1 MKKNIDIKTVV
12 RTFFAWQEE
21 KEEKWLREMSNEGWH
36 LTGVGFFNYRFE
48 KGEPRDMIYKFDFKV
63 LRNVER
69 DEYILNFKDVGWEYI
84 GSFGAWYYFK
94 TNADGD
100 HSLELYN
107 DNRSKIEKYKRL
119 LLVLGIIILPTM
131 FFSIPNLYMRII
143 DMAEDS
149 VLRSSLVFNIYLPG
163 VIILT
168 IILALAIYA
177 IIRILLKIRR
187 LNKDIRQ

>member
-1 MKKNIDIKTVV
+1 
-12 RTFFAWQEE
+12 
-21 KEEKWLREMSNEGWH
+21 MSNEGWH

-63 LRNVER
+63 LRNAEM
-69 DEYILNFKDVGWEYI
+69 DEYILNFKDAGWEYI

-119 LLVLGIIILPTM
+119 LMVLGIIILPM
-131 FFSIPNLYMRII
+131 MIFSIPSLYMRII

-168 IILALAIYA
+168 IILALAVYA
-177 IIRILLKIRR
+177 IIRILLKIRN